1 MFLGSRTTINIHSLN
16 VMEDVIIIGAG
27 AAGLFLS
34 ANLTTKKAQLFEHCT
49 EVGKKL
55 LITGGGMCNLSNTL
69 ATEQFLSHFGSKA
82 QRNFL
87 LPALQTFDANQL
99 CQWLS
104 ERNMNTIVR
113 DDGKIFPQSLD
124 AHEVRDLLL
133 KNSKARITTGAK
145 ILSITK
151 KDELFL
157 VETPVETYAS
167 KKIVLA
173 TGGMSY
179 ANTGSDGSG
188 YALARALGHSIVEPR
203 PALVALNIKDYPFRP
218 LAGNAVRNACVS
230 FYHPGQN
237 SSYAQIQGDVLFTHD
252 GLSGPAILTP
262 SRAIQKQDVIKLS
275 LIGSENHAA
284 TFHKINEMLLC
295 QNKLIFSVLK
305 EAGMSASLAQSVMAL
320 TSLEKQTTTAMLNKK
335 TRVHLA
341 NLVSNFPLI
350 VSSTKGFS
358 SAMVTSGGV
367 KLSEVHRKTME
378 SNIVKGLFFAGEILD
393 YDGESG
399 GFNLQAAF
407 STAYLAAQHL

>member
-1 MFLGSRTTINIHSLN
+1 
-16 VMEDVIIIGAG
+16 
-27 AAGLFLS
+27 
-34 ANLTTKKAQLFEHCT
+34 
-49 EVGKKL
+49 
-55 LITGGGMCNLSNTL
+55 MCNLSNTL

-262 SRAIQKQDVIKLS
+262 SRAIQKQDEIKIS
-275 LIGSENHAA
+275 LIGS
-284 TFHKINEMLLC
+284 
-295 QNKLIFSVLK
+295 
-305 EAGMSASLAQSVMAL
+305 
-320 TSLEKQTTTAMLNKK
+320 
-335 TRVHLA
+335 
-341 NLVSNFPLI
+341 
-350 VSSTKGFS
+350 
-358 SAMVTSGGV
+358 
-367 KLSEVHRKTME
+367 
-378 SNIVKGLFFAGEILD
+378 
-393 YDGESG
+393 
-399 GFNLQAAF
+399 
-407 STAYLAAQHL
+407 

>member
-1 MFLGSRTTINIHSLN
+1 
-16 VMEDVIIIGAG
+16 MEDVIIIGAG

-34 ANLTTKKAQLFEHCT
+34 ANLTTNKALLFEHGT

-104 ERNMNTIVR
+104 QRNMNTIVR

-124 AHEVRDLLL
+124 AHDVRELLL
-133 KNSKARITTGAK
+133 KNSKARIVTGAK
-145 ILSITK
+145 ILAITK

-179 ANTGSDGSG
+179 ASTGSDGSG
-188 YALARALGHSIVEPR
+188 YALARSLGHSIVEPR

-218 LAGNAVRNACVS
+218 LAGNSVRNACVS
-230 FYHPGQN
+230 FYHPGQS
-237 SSYAQIQGDVLFTHD
+237 SSYTQIQGDVLFTHD

-284 TFHKINEMLLC
+284 TFQRINEMLLC

-320 TSLEKQTTTAMLNKK
+320 TGLEKQTTTAMLNKK

-341 NLVSNFPLI
+341 NLVSNFTLI

-378 SNIVKGLFFAGEILD
+378 SNIVKGLFFAGEVLD

-399 GFNLQAAF
+399 GYNLQAAF
-407 STAYLAAQHL
+407 STAFLAAQHL